1 MKELKDYL
9 EEQITHYQDL
19 LNKGEGAHNSS
30 SIYEYEGAL
39 AAYECALSTLLN
51 SKPKP
56 KYHLVASTSLRG
68 MGDVSLTLKNVPDE
82 LHKRIIT
89 KYGDYQEMH
98 DAGHVDEYEEFLNL
112 EDIKPAETFYE
123 ENE

>member
-19 LNKGEGAHNSS
+19 LNKGAHNSS

-39 AAYECALSTLLN
+39 AAYECALCTLLN
-51 SKPKP
+51 IGPKP

-89 KYGDYQEMH
+89 KYGDYQEMY
-98 DAGHVDEYEEFLNL
+98 DTGHVDEYEEFLNL
-112 EDIKPAETFYE
+112 EDVPVKKFYE